1 VPAHGSE
8 QEFVAALA
16 SVLEELHLS
25 LPEQAREKLVEHYRL
40 LSQWNRRMSLTTL
53 SDPREIVKRHFGESL
68 FLARELPIGV
78 QTVLDV
84 GSGPGFPGL
93 PLAAWCADLQVT
105 LLESVQRKAVFLKE
119 VSRSWPNVNVLNE
132 RLEGLAGH
140 WDASVM
146 RAVALD
152 ALPHLARLS
161 QNVAVLTGQEGAE
174 QAYASPLYTWA
185 RPQKVPW
192 GDRRFLLQGSRRHP

>member
-1 VPAHGSE
+1 MPAHGSE
-8 QEFVAALA
+8 REFLAALD

-25 LPEQAREKLVEHYRL
+25 LSEQAREKMLGHYRF
-40 LSQWNRRMSLTTL
+40 LSHWNRRMNLTTL
-53 SDPREIVKRHFGESL
+53 SDPREIAMRHFGESL
-68 FLARELPIGV
+68 FLARELPAGV

-93 PLAAWCADLQVT
+93 PLAAWRIDLQVT

-119 VSRSWPNVNVLNE
+119 VSRSWPNVSVRNE
-132 RLEGLAGH
+132 RLEGLSGAWAAG
-140 WDASVM
+140 VM

-152 ALPHLARLS
+152 ALPHLARVAE
-161 QNVAVLTGQEGAE
+161 NVAVLIGQEGAD
-174 QAYASPLYTWA
+174 QAYASPLYTWG

-192 GDRRFLLQGSRRHP
+192 GDRRYLLQGARRHF